1 MENIDNQTS
10 LRQDINLFDIEALLK
25 LNIDV
30 DEIVVHPQHIE
41 EDIQK
46 TIDYMNEALENQNTN
61 YYDDPL
67 HMKEFFENI
76 IRLFYLRNEL
86 SPYLVCLTDKEY
98 KELFKQGQYFCTTS
112 EAFKKFL
119 EEHYPNR
126 DFDDEHDIFIKK
138 QVKLNRIS
146 NEDEKQLPHLLKAIV
161 FAHFSHDTKMEGKMT
176 FQDYLDKIGLKSIA
190 YLQELFDEM
199 VTYKPH
205 LEMKYYSLTKVK
217 DAGGS
222 SGNHI
227 FKKDLEFFDAV
238 KPYITNCPDYTS
250 KRATDRSAKY
260 LVFQPY
266 NHLSAKQVYQYFYQI
281 YRWIFILLY
290 VKIDLQMR
298 YKQAFQNIDLPENMV
313 EEMANGFGYDLYL
326 IYASRHWKNESKKIV
341 EKFNHSLSGYIYAS
355 IVNRVNFSSTKESHD
370 CQENGDFQKDEDGI
384 YRSVNKKP
392 HEHTQE
398 ELSMTQM
405 DTDIQVHT
413 EKTNYNGTDYTSSQ
427 GMHNDVKEFCNCKG
441 IYSDYAIALTRE
453 WTSFRKKHSSLKDY
467 RQLDQI
473 ELTEKK
479 MQNFEN
485 HYLRTFSYMNI
496 SILKKQN
503 VKYAQA
509 LISFLDFYVFTLM
522 RDFYEELNDF
532 HYKYLHVQDQKQKE
546 KEIIR
551 ILKGQLW
558 HMGYLFYRIDIV
570 MIGETSQ
577 KMNQNESEGQIFKK
591 GFENYIRQNKKL
603 NKDEMIRKILT
614 DTFHLL
620 KYYYIPAL
628 ESPYLDYV
636 FDEQQKSQIK
646 DYVNLLEY
654 YWAEF
659 SEHKAIY
666 KVAFGHSNA
675 PNNIKYFLY
684 HTYHPENVY
693 KDMLMSNQWIE
704 LIQNIEREV
713 AE

>member
-10 LRQDINLFDIEALLK
+10 LRQAINLFDIEALLK

-86 SPYLVCLTDKEY
+86 SPYLVCLNDKEY
-98 KELFKQGQYFCTTS
+98 RELFKQGHCFCTTS
-112 EAFKKFL
+112 EVFKKFL
-119 EEHYPNR
+119 EEHHFNH
-126 DFDDEHDIFIKK
+126 DLDDEHDIFIKK
-138 QVKLNRIS
+138 QVELNRILK
-146 NEDEKQLPHLLKAIV
+146 EDEKQLFHLLKAIV
-161 FAHFSHDTKMEGKMT
+161 FAYFPHDMKMEGKMT

-190 YLQELFDEM
+190 HLQEMFDKM

-266 NHLSAKQVYQYFYQI
+266 GHLSAKQVYQYFYQI
-281 YRWIFILLY
+281 YRWIFMLLY
-290 VKIDLQMR
+290 VKIDLQLR
-298 YKQAFQNIDLPENMV
+298 YKQAFQSIDLPENMV

-370 CQENGDFQKDEDGI
+370 CQESDGFQMDEDGI

-398 ELSMTQM
+398 ELSMTQI
-405 DTDIQVHT
+405 DTDIQFHN
-413 EKTNYNGTDYTSSQ
+413 EKTYNNDTNYTLSQ
-427 GMHNDVKEFCNCKG
+427 GIHDDVEEFCNLKG
-441 IYSDYAIALTRE
+441 ICSDYAIVLTRE

-467 RQLDQI
+467 RHLDQI
-473 ELTEKK
+473 ELTEKM

-485 HYLRTFSYMNI
+485 HYLRTFSYMNM
-496 SILKKQN
+496 SLLKIQN

-532 HYKYLHVQDQKQKE
+532 HQEYLHVQRSKT
-546 KEIIR
+546 
-551 ILKGQLW
+551 KGKRNAS
-558 HMGYLFYRIDIV
+558 YFKRSV
-570 MIGETSQ
+570 MAYGLS
-577 KMNQNESEGQIFKK
+577 
-591 GFENYIRQNKKL
+591 
-603 NKDEMIRKILT
+603 
-614 DTFHLL
+614 
-620 KYYYIPAL
+620 
-628 ESPYLDYV
+628 
-636 FDEQQKSQIK
+636 
-646 DYVNLLEY
+646 
-654 YWAEF
+654 
-659 SEHKAIY
+659 
-666 KVAFGHSNA
+666 
-675 PNNIKYFLY
+675 FLSY
-684 HTYHPENVY
+684 
-693 KDMLMSNQWIE
+693 
-704 LIQNIEREV
+704 
-713 AE
+713 